1 MALAASHGPEYL
13 FTAEFMDGICKLFD
27 CIFKHG
33 KFVNLISEP
42 VMYGFL
48 NGLAIIIFMSQVAQF
63 KVVQDGVE
71 SWMHGPNLYIMMAL
85 TALTIAIV
93 IFFPRIT
100 KAIPSSLVAI
110 AVVFAI
116 VMLLGIDTKQVV
128 DIASVSGSLPS
139 FSIPNVPFDIET
151 LKIIFPYAI
160 VMASVGLI
168 ETLLTLNMVD
178 EHTHTKGK
186 PNQEV
191 VAQGVANMTNG
202 FFGVMCGCSIFAQTL
217 VIINA
222 VEYYIFD
229 ANIDV

>member
-13 FTAEFMDGICKLFD
+13 FAAVVMAGIIQLFVG
-27 CIFKHG
+27 IFKLG
-33 KFVNLISEP
+33 KFVTLISEP

-139 FSIPNVPFDIET
+139 FSIPRSE
-151 LKIIFPYAI
+151 
-160 VMASVGLI
+160 
-168 ETLLTLNMVD
+168 
-178 EHTHTKGK
+178 EHTSELQSRGH
-186 PNQEV
+186 
-191 VAQGVANMTNG
+191 
-202 FFGVMCGCSIFAQTL
+202 L
-217 VIINA
+217 VCRLLLA
-222 VEYYIFD
+222 
-229 ANIDV
+229 